1 MVSQLIKV
9 DMLDATLADE
19 EATQVVLNIF
29 YKVFGP
35 ETVAK
40 YQLELKTIFN
50 FLYYRFTTLRDK
62 QTVGLELENLRF
74 KFRSKSQKIKLLL
87 LTVFV
92 PYFFEKL

>member
-29 YKVFGP
+29 YKVFGS